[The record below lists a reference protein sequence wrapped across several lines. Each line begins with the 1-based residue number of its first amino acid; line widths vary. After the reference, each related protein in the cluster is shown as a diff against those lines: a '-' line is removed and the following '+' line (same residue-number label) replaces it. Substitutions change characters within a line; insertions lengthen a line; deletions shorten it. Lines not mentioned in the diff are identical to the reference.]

1 MALAVAT
8 ASPVQA
14 AFFTEQSTVQVQSL
28 VPPAG
33 PISPAILIET
43 GAGRTFTNTYGLDRS
58 GDALVRSVGVIVI
71 NDVKTGPNGG
81 QTFSAIVDP
90 AAPTH
95 ALVVAFALDGHTTGP
110 GSPTVQFTSGGAG
123 VWQAPTN
130 LNTDDASTWFSNF
143 SNPIYQTVLSTPQDI
158 FIGNGDT
165 LGGHNP
171 GDLAIPAPLVNLSSI
186 NAANPTLIQ
195 GTLLFNEPFPQNFIN
210 TNTPNSGIDSI
221 LAIANQTI
229 GNQTSASNLLNA
241 DTPGGG
247 TAAQKQSVVN
257 ALAAFFGLS
266 NLGGPNTA
274 FATFGSGTSTDY
286 RPGGPG
292 PLDAGDFSATAT
304 VELYSGAE
312 IPEPST
318 FGLMAI
324 GTAAIGLF
332 AGFRS
337 NRKS

>member
-1 MALAVAT
+1 
-8 ASPVQA
+8 
-14 AFFTEQSTVQVQSL
+14 
-28 VPPAG
+28 
-33 PISPAILIET
+33 
-43 GAGRTFTNTYGLDRS
+43 
-58 GDALVRSVGVIVI
+58 VGVLII
-71 NDVKTGPNGG
+71 SGIKTGPSGG
-81 QTFSAIVDP
+81 QTFSGIVDP

-95 ALVVAFALDGHTTGP
+95 SLVVAFALDGHTIGP
-110 GSPTVQFTSGGAG
+110 GAPTVQFTSGGAG
-123 VWQAPTN
+123 VWQAPTVI
-130 LNTDDASTWFSNF
+130 NTDDASTWFSNF
-143 SNPIYQTVLSTPQDI
+143 ANPIYQTVLSSPTDI

-171 GDLAIPAPLVNLSSI
+171 GDLAIPSAQVNLSSI

-195 GTLLFNEPFPQNFIN
+195 GTLLFNEPFAQDFIN
-210 TNTPNSGIDSI
+210 TIPHNGVDSI

-229 GNQTSASNLLNA
+229 GNQMAASNLLNQ
-241 DTPGGG
+241 DTAGGG
-247 TAAQKQSVVN
+247 TAAQKQAVVN

-266 NLGGPNTA
+266 NLGGANTA

-286 RPGGPG
+286 LPGGPG

-304 VELYSGAE
+304 VQLYSGANV
-312 IPEPST
+312 PEPST